1 MSKILKEIW
10 VRTPLSSTFRSSS
23 SGGVELPIGSS
34 EPLMKGIDKEIALDE
49 PASEKCE
56 LRIEGMTCGSCVE
69 AIEGM
74 LRPQAGIHS
83 IKVALLAERGVI
95 EFDPKQWS
103 VEKIVEEIS
112 DIGFD
117 ATAIPPSR
125 EDEVT
130 LRIYGMTCSSCTTTV
145 ETGLASIP
153 GIHSVSI
160 SLVSETCR
168 IAFDRG
174 IIGPREM
181 ISHIEDMGFDAMISD
196 ENNATQLQSLTRTKE
211 VMEWRKRLIWSLMF
225 AVPVFLL
232 TMVIPHIPGL
242 KLFHQIQIYNG
253 VYLSDVLVMLITT
266 PAQFWVGAKFYRA
279 AYKSLKHGTA
289 TMDVLV
295 MLGTSSAYFY
305 SLASLACAAFNTT
318 PDFRPMLFFDTSTML
333 IMFVSMGRYLEN
345 KAKGRTSAALTDLMA
360 LAPSMATIYTDAEC
374 TQEKKIA
381 TELVEVGDTVKL
393 VPGDKIPADGN
404 VIRGSS
410 SVDESAITGEAVP
423 VLKQVGDTVIG
434 GTVNGLG
441 TFDMVVTRAGKD
453 TALSQIVKL
462 VEDAQTSKAPIQ
474 AFADKVAGYFVP
486 TVISLGVVTFIAWV
500 AITSLFSDES
510 LPAMFHRHGSSK
522 LAVCLQMCISVIVV
536 ACPCAL
542 GLSTPTAIM
551 VGTGMGA
558 KNGILIK
565 GGRALEASKN
575 IKRIVLDKTGTVTV
589 GKLSVVGLCWL
600 YGGDPD
606 LNGLCADGITT
617 RKAVIAMVS
626 VTEARSE
633 HPLAKAI
640 AVYGKEL
647 LKEDGNEPEV
657 DIESFE
663 SVTGA
668 GVKAHL
674 TCAGQKYSILVGN
687 ATFITQSPHGSLDS
701 SLTAFEA
708 QETKLGRTIIY
719 VSIQKGTSRPQPL
732 LSVSLA
738 DSPKPSSKYA
748 IRALHNMGIEVN
760 MMTGDGKDT
769 AIAIAKQV
777 GIRPENVWSTMT
789 PKGKATMIT
798 ELIEKHGDGVA
809 MVGDGINDS
818 PALVAAT
825 VGIALSSGTSVAIE
839 AADIVLMRSDLLD
852 VVAALHL
859 SRSIFSV
866 IKRNLIWA
874 CIYNVLGIPL
884 AMGLFLPIGLYM
896 HPMMAGAAMAFSSV
910 SVVTSSL
917 TLKWW
922 RRPADSLMPDDES
935 ADSGAGWTGLFF
947 DSAKSAVGDA
957 WGSMV
962 SGRQTDYGY
971 SQLPVEM
978 SNTSAV

>member
-1 MSKILKEIW
+1 MASQWWSDSLHRKFA
-10 VRTPLSSTFRSSS
+10 P
-23 SGGVELPIGSS
+23 
-34 EPLMKGIDKEIALDE
+34 GIERRFL
-49 PASEKCE
+49 
-56 LRIEGMTCGSCVE
+56 
-69 AIEGM
+69 AISDF
-74 LRPQAGIHS
+74 LS
-83 IKVALLAERGVI
+83 IKHRALARKSLSMNLLQRSFIYLVYTSLINEFAERGVI

-103 VEKIVEEIS
+103 VEKIVEVIS

-130 LRIYGMTCSSCTTTV
+130 VRIYGMTCSSCTTTV

-153 GIHSVSI
+153 GIHSISI
-160 SLVSETCR
+160 SLVSETCQS
-168 IAFDRG
+168 AFDRG
-174 IIGPREM
+174 IIGPRET
-181 ISHIEDMGFDAMISD
+181 ISHIADMGFDAMISD
-196 ENNATQLQSLTRTKE
+196 ENNGTQLQSLTRTKE

-242 KLFHQIQIYNG
+242 KVFHRIQIYNG

-266 PAQFWVGAKFYRA
+266 PAQIWVGAKFYRA

-333 IMFVSMGRYLEN
+333 IMFVSMGRYPEN
-345 KAKGRTSAALTDLMA
+345 KPKGQTSAALTDLMA

-393 VPGDKIPADGN
+393 VPGNKIPADGN

-410 SVDESAITGEAVP
+410 SVDESAITAEAVP

-434 GTVNGLG
+434 GT
-441 TFDMVVTRAGKD
+441 
-453 TALSQIVKL
+453 IVKL

-486 TVISLGVVTFIAWV
+486 TVFSLGVVTFIAWV
-500 AITSLFSDES
+500 AITSSFSDES
-510 LPAMFHRHGSSK
+510 LPAMFHRHGSRK

-542 GLSTPTAIM
+542 GLSMPTAIM

-565 GGRALEASKN
+565 GGRALEATKN
-575 IKRIVLDKTGTVTV
+575 IKRIVLDKIGTVTD
-589 GKLSVVGLCWL
+589 GKLSVVGLCWVPADGVENTEL
-600 YGGDPD
+600 YGGNPD
-606 LNGLCADGITT
+606 LNGLCADGMTT
-617 RKAVIAMVS
+617 RKALIAMVS
-626 VTEARSE
+626 VTKARSE

-647 LKEDGNEPEV
+647 LKEDGYKPEV
-657 DIESFE
+657 DIESFK

-687 ATFITQSPHGSLDS
+687 ATFITQSPNGSLDS

-708 QETKLGRTIIY
+708 QETKLGRTI
-719 VSIQKGTSRPQPL
+719 TSGEQ
-732 LSVSLA
+732 
-738 DSPKPSSKYA
+738 
-748 IRALHNMGIEVN
+748 
-760 MMTGDGKDT
+760 
-769 AIAIAKQV
+769 
-777 GIRPENVWSTMT
+777 
-789 PKGKATMIT
+789 
-798 ELIEKHGDGVA
+798 KHGDGVA

-866 IKRNLIWA
+866 INRNLIWA
-874 CIYNVLGIPL
+874 CIYNVLGITSSHGSIHNAIWCGVYCLSNVCLYSITCSSTFDNAWIRRPCVL
-884 AMGLFLPIGLYM
+884 GGHRVALNYSARFLPLRTAQKDGSEQILWLLGEVRRVTE
-896 HPMMAGAAMAFSSV
+896 AGAMNVFVVVGRNDEGDYGQLSLMLILTQAILCAGVDLFTPPLDASLPTLPTHAVSGPKPSIIPSAKPSAPPTLSTPNASSPTTTTRP
-910 SVVTSSL
+910 TSSNAGSV
-917 TLKWW
+917 TLYFLSSTSTRKTAQWLI
-922 RRPADSLMPDDES
+922 RCIP
-935 ADSGAGWTGLFF
+935 
-947 DSAKSAVGDA
+947 
-957 WGSMV
+957 GS
-962 SGRQTDYGY
+962 RFYAQ
-971 SQLPVEM
+971 
-978 SNTSAV
+978 

>member
-1 MSKILKEIW
+1 MKHS
-10 VRTPLSSTFRSSS
+10 
-23 SGGVELPIGSS
+23 EL
-34 EPLMKGIDKEIALDE
+34 ALEE
-49 PASEKCE
+49 PAEKCE

-74 LRPQAGIHS
+74 LRPQDGIYS
-83 IKVALLAERGVI
+83 IKVALLAERGVV
-95 EFDPKQWS
+95 EFDPKKWN
-103 VEKIVEEIS
+103 VDKIVEEIS

-117 ATAIPPSR
+117 ATMIPPSR
-125 EDEVT
+125 EDTVT
-130 LRIYGMTCSSCTTTV
+130 LRIYGMTCSSCTGTV
-145 ETGLASIP
+145 ESGLASVP
-153 GIHSVSI
+153 GINSVSV
-160 SLVSETCR
+160 SLVSETCQ
-168 IAFDRG
+168 IVFERG

-181 ISHIEDMGFDAMISD
+181 ISRIEDMGFDAMISD

-211 VMEWRKRLIWSLMF
+211 IMEWRKRLTWSLTF
-225 AVPVFLL
+225 AVPVFFL
-232 TMVIPHIPGL
+232 TMVFPHIPGL
-242 KLFHQIQIYNG
+242 SLLHDVRLFNG
-253 VYLSDVLVMLITT
+253 IFLNDIFVLLLTT
-266 PAQFWVGAKFYRA
+266 PAQFWVGAKFYRN

-295 MLGTSSAYFY
+295 MLGTTSAYFY
-305 SLASLACAAFNTT
+305 SIFALFFALFNTAS
-318 PDFRPMLFFDTSTML
+318 DFRPMLFFDTSTML

-374 TQEKKIA
+374 TQEKRIA

-393 VPGDKIPADGN
+393 VPGDKIPADGT
-404 VIRGSS
+404 VVRGSS
-410 SVDESAITGEAVP
+410 SVDEGAITGEAVP
-423 VLKQVGDTVIG
+423 VMKQVGDTVIG

-441 TFDMVVTRAGKD
+441 TFDMIVTRAGKD
-453 TALSQIVKL
+453 TALAQIVKL

-474 AFADKVAGYFVP
+474 AFADRVAGYFVP
-486 TVISLGVVTFIAWV
+486 TVISLGVITFVVWFIISSFVDDA
-500 AITSLFSDES
+500 S
-510 LPAMFHRHGSSK
+510 LPVMFHRHGSSK
-522 LAVCLQMCISVIVV
+522 LGICLQMCISVIVV

-558 KNGILIK
+558 QNGILIK

-575 IKRIVLDKTGTVTV
+575 IKRVVMDKTGTVTI
-589 GKLSVVGLCWL
+589 GKLTVVGLCWVPAGDIQNTEL

-606 LNGLCADGITT
+606 LDGLSADGITT
-617 RKAVIAMVS
+617 RRIIIAMVS
-626 VTEARSE
+626 ATEARSE

-640 AVYGKEL
+640 AVYGKDL
-647 LKEDGNEPEV
+647 LKDGVSEPDV
-657 DIESFE
+657 NIESFE
-663 SVTGA
+663 SITGA
-668 GVKAHL
+668 GVKASIV
-674 TCAGQKYSILVGN
+674 CNGQKYVVLVGN
-687 ATFITQSPHGSLDS
+687 SAFVTQSGDHMNS
-701 SLTAFEA
+701 SLEAFET
-708 QETKLGRTIIY
+708 QETELGRTIIY
-719 VSIQKGTSRPQPL
+719 VAVQKGTARLQPV

-738 DSPKPSSKYA
+738 DSPKPSSKHA
-748 IRALHNMGIEVN
+748 IRALQNMGIEVS
-760 MMTGDGKDT
+760 MMTGDGKAT

-798 ELIEKHGDGVA
+798 ELIEKYGDGVA

-859 SRSIFSV
+859 SRAIFSV

-874 CIYNVLGIPL
+874 CAYNILGIPL
-884 AMGLFLPIGLYM
+884 AMGFFLPVGLYM

-922 RRPADSLMPDDES
+922 QRPAASVMPDES
-935 ADSGAGWTGLFF
+935 IDSGAGWTGLFF
-947 DSAKSAVGDA
+947 DSARSAVGDA
-957 WGSMV
+957 WGSVRGLV
-962 SGRQTDYGY
+962 SSRQADYGY

-978 SNTSAV
+978 SSTSAV